1 MSVDVTCDCHGL
13 RETLFLY
20 TIYMTVAM
28 TPLSILACPMS
39 HQFVGGCDS
48 HGLRETLFLCTTYM
62 TVAMTPLSV
71 LACPMSHQF
80 VGGCDMWQSWSEGDS
95 TSM

>member
-1 MSVDVTCDCHGL
+1 MDVT
-13 RETLFLY
+13 
-20 TIYMTVAM
+20 
-28 TPLSILACPMS
+28 
-39 HQFVGGCDS
+39 CDS